1 MKKLKK
7 ILGGTLIVVVLLV
20 ASLIYV
26 NGLTSQGGYE
36 IKNYDVNIEVTEGN
50 ILRVTETIDAYFH
63 EQRHGIYRTIPTSGV
78 IDRVGRVDS
87 KFKASVYGINVSE
100 NYTKSSTYGTDSEVT
115 IKIGDANK
123 YVTGD
128 HKYVISYNY
137 YLGDDNLKDF
147 DELYYNI
154 IGTDWD
160 CNIEKVTFK
169 ISMPSDFDVSNI
181 GFSHGEKGTINSE
194 DVSYN
199 VDGTVITGSYEGL
212 RPNEA
217 LTIRCELPEGYF
229 KVIDFINIIDYIII
243 ATIIILVI
251 FTFSKWLK
259 YGKDKIVI
267 PTVEFYPPE
276 NLNSLE
282 LAFNYKTKV
291 EGKDV
296 TSLLIYLA
304 NQGYLKIEETE
315 QKSLFKPK
323 FKIVKLREY
332 DGENSYERTFFNGL
346 FRTKDEV
353 TTKDL
358 RDRFYIT
365 QDRILSS
372 VNSKSNLNTIIDKK
386 SLKYKKIT
394 TLFVVIAVILA
405 ALVGVLNYEVPEI
418 ALFCVPFSLG
428 VIMPLVMLILTYRT
442 NQPIISKIVLTFFLG
457 IFICGF
463 GFGIKEMLGDH
474 EFYMNNVDYTALGVC
489 SIGAIALIVLRQ
501 IMPARTKYGT
511 EVLGK
516 IKGFKNFLVN
526 AKKDE
531 LEQLVLQH
539 PTYFYDILP
548 YTYVLGI
555 SDKWIKKFEEINI
568 SSPEWYNS
576 QDNFNVA
583 NFGNVM
589 SRTLASTSNA
599 MSSSPSESSGGSSGS
614 SSGGSSSGGGS
625 SGGGSGGGGGGSW

>member
-7 ILGGTLIVVVLLV
+7 ILGGTLIVVVLLI

-50 ILRVTETIDAYFH
+50 ILRVTETIDAYFF
-63 EQRHGIYRTIPTSGV
+63 EPRHGIFRKIPTSGV

-87 KFKASVYGINVSE
+87 KFRASVYGIKVSE
-100 NYTKSSTYGTDSEVT
+100 KFSKSSTYGTDSEVT
-115 IKIGDANK
+115 IKIGDPNRE
-123 YVTGD
+123 VSGD

-137 YLGDDNLKDF
+137 YLGDDNIKDF

-160 CNIEKVTFK
+160 CNINKVTFK
-169 ISMPSDFDVSNI
+169 ISMPSDFDTSNI
-181 GFSHGEKGTINSE
+181 GFSHGAKGTINSE
-194 DVSYN
+194 GVNFN
-199 VDGTVITGSYEGL
+199 VDGNVITGSFEGL
-212 RPNEA
+212 KAKEA

-229 KVIDFINIIDYIII
+229 KVIDFINIIDYVIV
-243 ATIIILVI
+243 AVIIILVLI
-251 FTFSKWLK
+251 AFSKWLK

-291 EGKDV
+291 DGKDV

-332 DGENSYERTFFNGL
+332 DGDNSYERTFFNGL

-353 TTKDL
+353 TTRDL

-372 VNSKSNLNTIIDKK
+372 VNSKSNLNNIIDKK

-394 TLFVVIAVILA
+394 TLFVIVAVLLGILI
-405 ALVGVLNYEVPEI
+405 GVLNYEVPEI

-428 VIMPLVMLILTYRT
+428 IIMPLAMLVLTYKT
-442 NQPIISKIVLTFFLG
+442 SQPLISKIILTFFLG

-463 GFGIKEMLGDH
+463 GFGIKEMLKGHD
-474 EFYMNNVDYTALGVC
+474 FYMNNVDYTALAV
-489 SIGAIALIVLRQ
+489 SVVGAIALLVLRQ

-568 SSPEWYNS
+568 SSPEWYSSPNTF
-576 QDNFNVA
+576 DVT
-583 NFGNVM
+583 NFGNIM
-589 SRTLASTSNA
+589 NRTLASTSSA

-614 SSGGSSSGGGS
+614 SSGSSSGGSS